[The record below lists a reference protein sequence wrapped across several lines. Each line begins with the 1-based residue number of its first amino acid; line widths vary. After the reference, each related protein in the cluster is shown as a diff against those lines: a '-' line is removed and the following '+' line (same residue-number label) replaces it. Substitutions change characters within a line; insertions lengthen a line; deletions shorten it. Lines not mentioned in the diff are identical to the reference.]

1 MKARKKPVV
10 VEVYHLKDLSYESVS
25 ECLIFMG
32 QPVRIPRSFTEHE
45 NPFDDYMRIVWKNSG
60 ITIHTL
66 EGDHLAKA
74 GDYII
79 KGVQGELYP
88 CKPDIFKETY
98 EIVEE

>member
-1 MKARKKPVV
+1 MKARKKPIII
-10 VEVYHLKDLSYESVS
+10 ECFKYDGDLVNDTGMFYVPSWAKEAYKNGILFYKEISNVS
-25 ECLIFMG
+25 PSELF
-32 QPVRIPRSFTEHE
+32 V
-45 NPFDDYMRIVWKNSG
+45 K
-60 ITIHTL
+60 TL
-66 EGDHLAKA
+66 EGDHHVSV